1 MHIPRCLF
9 YFLISFP
16 SPLCSLVCIHCAR
29 QQRWKSFL
37 IYALGEIRSM
47 KVQKS
52 THPTRITNTK
62 QGLAQTWQLLRCAF
76 ECLKYILHV
85 YIWYFICIY
94 LTFYTY
100 ILNIYLHVS
109 IWYFILLYLIFICM
123 YTFATACRSTSTGN
137 TGPLLSEPQHPNA
150 TGIWIQALQSWNS
163 WAIYLVQLA
172 ALIRTHLCI
181 L

>member
-62 QGLAQTWQLLRCAF
+62 QGLAQTWQHLRCAF

-85 YIWYFICIY
+85 D
-94 LTFYTY
+94 
-100 ILNIYLHVS
+100 
-109 IWYFILLYLIFICM
+109 IWYFILIYWIFICM
-123 YTFATACRSTSTGN
+123 YIFDILYFYIWYLFACIH
-137 TGPLLSEPQHPNA
+137 LLLHVAVLPQGILDLSWVSHSIQMQQEPGSRHCKAGTPELF
-150 TGIWIQALQSWNS
+150 I
-163 WAIYLVQLA
+163 
-172 ALIRTHLCI
+172 
-181 L
+181 